1 MKNIVIA
8 ITLSICSIAANGQTH
23 DSTTTK
29 QSLPSVTLKNTDGE
43 NVDVSSYAT
52 NGKITII
59 SFWATWCKPCIKELK
74 NINDVLDEWIEE
86 YNVELVA
93 VSVDDSRNSARVK
106 PFTDGQG
113 WDFDILLDPNGALQ
127 RDMNVTNPPV
137 TFLID
142 QNGKI
147 VYTHTGYLEGDE
159 LDLEDEIIKLAA
171 AATSEEEEEEVDAKN
186 VVEAIEDGTDG

>member
-8 ITLSICSIAANGQTH
+8 ITLTICAIGAQAEVQ
-23 DSTTTK
+23 DSTKAK
-29 QSLPSVTLKNTDGE
+29 QTLPSVTLKNTEGE
-43 NVDVSSYAT
+43 NVDVSTYAK

-59 SFWATWCKPCIKELK
+59 SFWATWCKPCIKELR
-74 NINDVLDEWIEE
+74 NLNDLLEDWEE
-86 YNVELVA
+86 DYNVELVA

-106 PFTDGQG
+106 PFADGQG
-113 WDFDILLDPNGALQ
+113 WDFDILLDPNGELQ

-142 QNGKI
+142 QNGNV

-159 LDLEDEIIKLAA
+159 LDLEDEIIKLQSNDAPKEEPIQEDVDQDED
-171 AATSEEEEEEVDAKN
+171 EEEDSE
-186 VVEAIEDGTDG
+186 

>member
-8 ITLSICSIAANGQTH
+8 ITLTFCAIATQAEVK

-29 QSLPSVTLKNTDGE
+29 QSLPSVILKNIDGE
-43 NVDVSSYAT
+43 NIDMASNAT
-52 NGKITII
+52 NGKITIV
-59 SFWATWCKPCIKELK
+59 SFWATWCKPCIKELR
-74 NINDVLDEWIEE
+74 NLNDVIDDWNEA

-106 PFTDGQG
+106 PFADGQG
-113 WDFDILLDPNGALQ
+113 WDFDILLDPNGELQ

-137 TFLID
+137 TYLVD

-159 LDLEDEIIKLAA
+159 LDLEDEIIKLQANNVEKEDKPDEDVEE
-171 AATSEEEEEEVDAKN
+171 TLEEEDSDEE
-186 VVEAIEDGTDG
+186 

>member
-8 ITLSICSIAANGQTH
+8 ITICLTAIAAKADVK
-23 DSTTTK
+23 DSTTAK
-29 QSLPSVTLKNTDGE
+29 QTLPGVTLKNTEGK
-43 NVDVSSYAT
+43 NVDVSEYAK

-59 SFWATWCKPCIKELK
+59 SFWATWCKPCIKELR
-74 NINDVLDEWIEE
+74 NLNDLLDDWIED

-106 PFTDGQG
+106 PFSDGQG
-113 WDFDILLDPNGALQ
+113 WDFDILLDPNGELQ
-127 RDMNVTNPPV
+127 RDLNVTNPPV
-137 TFLID
+137 TLLVD

-159 LDLEDEIIKLAA
+159 LDLEDKIIELQDNDKV
-171 AATSEEEEEEVDAKN
+171 EEV
-186 VVEAIEDGTDG
+186 EQEDTDVDKE